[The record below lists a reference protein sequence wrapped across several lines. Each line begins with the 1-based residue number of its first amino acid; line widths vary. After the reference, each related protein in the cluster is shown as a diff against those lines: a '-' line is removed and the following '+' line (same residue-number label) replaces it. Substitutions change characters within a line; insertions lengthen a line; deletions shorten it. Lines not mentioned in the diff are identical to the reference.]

1 MTTCLDSWA
10 VLAWLD
16 GDEPARSIV
25 DECLSKQRPVMSW
38 INLAEV
44 HYRTHRDQGSD
55 AATLVLNKLRVDFDC
70 ELPTER
76 RIVEAALFKAAH
88 PIALADCFA
97 ISTAADNDAVL
108 FTGDPEILAIA
119 SLPCEVRDLRASG

>member
-1 MTTCLDSWA
+1 MTACFDSWA

-16 GDEPARSIV
+16 GDQPAQSIV
-25 DECLSKQRPVMSW
+25 DEALASHRPLMSW

-44 HYRTHRDQGSD
+44 HYRTHRDQGLD
-55 AATLVLNKLRVDFDC
+55 AATVVISKLRVAFDC

-76 RIVEAALFKAAH
+76 RIVEAALLKAKH

-97 ISTAADNDAVL
+97 ISTAADSDATL
-108 FTGDPEILAIA
+108 FTGDPEIIAIDD
-119 SLPCEVRDLRASG
+119 LPCEIRDLRASG

>member
-1 MTTCLDSWA
+1 M
-10 VLAWLD
+10 
-16 GDEPARSIV
+16 IV
-25 DECLSKQRPVMSW
+25 
-38 INLAEV
+38 
-44 HYRTHRDQGSD
+44 
-55 AATLVLNKLRVDFDC
+55 NKLRLDFDC

-76 RIVEAALFKAAH
+76 RIVEAALLKAAH

-119 SLPCEVRDLRASG
+119 GLPCEVRDLRPSD